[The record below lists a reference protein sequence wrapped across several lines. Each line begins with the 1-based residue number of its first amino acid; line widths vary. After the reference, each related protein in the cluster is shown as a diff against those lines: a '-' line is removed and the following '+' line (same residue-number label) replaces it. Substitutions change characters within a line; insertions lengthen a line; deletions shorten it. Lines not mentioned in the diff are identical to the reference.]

1 MVSTRFVDK
10 MPERPRTWIHSFRP
24 IATLRLDSLLERNF
38 IRSFRSGWRV
48 SLYLQV
54 KFSSVIFRRVDDR
67 G

>member
-38 IRSFRSGWRV
+38 IRSGWRV